1 MTPRLGR
8 PVLCPSLSPC
18 SLDLLLFFSFCGVG
32 VGEETKGDEVIPHS
46 LSIQQVRLWRVRACW
61 CWGYLGLLRA
71 GPVSI
76 LASRE
81 PEPST
86 PRAWNSKISIG
97 KINIYL
103 PPRLPPR
110 LPPHFGCL
118 DPGSCIV
125 SLALFFFLSHVF
137 VRVLLCRSD
146 WPRTWYVDQDGLELI
161 REPPAFAAECWN

>member
-46 LSIQQVRLWRVRACW
+46 LSIQQVRLWRVRACR

-86 PRAWNSKISIG
+86 TRAWNPKMSVG

-110 LPPHFGCL
+110 LPPHFCCL

-125 SLALFFFLSHVF
+125 SLAPGLVCVCFFFKPCICLSGSYCVA
-137 VRVLLCRSD
+137 L
-146 WPRTWYVDQDGLELI
+146 TGLELGM
-161 REPPAFAAECWN
+161 